1 MVEAWQGSQTPK
13 SRKKKM
19 MAGVK
24 QRTFTE
30 KRNFFECITIGITIT
45 SPKLMSRFEAFRC

>member
-30 KRNFFECITIGITIT
+30 KRDNSQKKGTFFECI
-45 SPKLMSRFEAFRC
+45 